1 MKIFKIIQTVEEIFY
16 IDAETQEAA
25 TEILYNGMI
34 EPTEYGTMT
43 IDSVEEYHE
52 AFQLTTVII
61 SI

>member
-25 TEILYNGMI
+25 IEILYNGMI

-52 AFQLTTVII
+52 AF
-61 SI
+61 